1 MFALVDAV
9 AFYASAEKVFDPSI
23 RFKPVVVLT
32 NNDGCICAICPIAR
46 KLNIPKFQPYFK
58 IKHYLEQ
65 QNVVVRSSNYE
76 LYADLSERMMTVI
89 NRFCDD
95 HYVYSIDESFL
106 RFTGFSRLI
115 NDRADYGQTIRR
127 AVWRETGLPVG
138 VGFGPTP
145 TLAKAANH
153 AAKKLPG
160 YNGIAVIDNEDTRKT
175 ILLKMDVTDVWGIGS
190 RLGKKLKLMGITT
203 AYELA
208 CQNPKAMRKMFSV
221 VVERTVSELNG
232 VACLSWDEVKQN
244 KKEIYSTRSFGERVS
259 DLTTLKSALITHA
272 ATVGRKLRKQ
282 QSLTKRIVIFAASS
296 PHEDPYYK
304 KSLLYDFPTPTSD
317 TSVLANAVSDVIN
330 DIFKANTRFY
340 RCGIGAIELE
350 RELYQQADMFS
361 VNADNPQM
369 MKCLDA
375 INKRYGAGTLS
386 IGSERLSQTWNMK
399 RAFLSPHYTT
409 RWSDIPIIK
418 CSD

>member
-46 KLNIPKFQPYFK
+46 KLSIPKFQPYFK
-58 IKHYLEQ
+58 VQNYLEQ
-65 QNVVVRSSNYE
+65 HNVVVRSSNYE

-106 RFTGFSRLI
+106 RFTGFTKI
-115 NDRADYGQTIRR
+115 IDDWADYGQTIRR

-138 VGFGPTP
+138 VGFGTTP

-153 AAKKLPG
+153 AAKKLSG
-160 YNGIAVIDNEDTRKT
+160 YNGVAVINDEHSRQA
-175 ILLKMDVTDVWGIGS
+175 ILMRMDVTDVWGIGS
-190 RLGKKLKLMGITT
+190 RLGKKLKFMGINT
-203 AYELA
+203 AWELA
-208 CQNPKAMRKMFSV
+208 CQNPKAMRRMFSV

-232 VACLSWDEVKQN
+232 IACLSWDEVKQN
-244 KKEIYSTRSFGERVS
+244 KKEIYSTRSFGERVC
-259 DLTTLKSALITHA
+259 DIKTLRSALVTHA
-272 ATVGRKLRKQ
+272 AIVGRKLRKQ
-282 QSLTKRIVIFAASS
+282 HSLAKRIVIFAASS
-296 PHEDPYYK
+296 PHEEFYYK
-304 KSLLYDFPTPTSD
+304 KSLLYDFPIPTSD
-317 TSVLANAVSDVIN
+317 TSVMAKAVSDVIN
-330 DIFKANTRFY
+330 DIFKVNTRFY

-350 RELYQQADMFS
+350 SELFQQADMFS
-361 VNADNPQM
+361 VSEDKPRM
-369 MKCLDA
+369 MECLDA
-375 INKRYGAGTLS
+375 INKRYGVGTLS
-386 IGSERLSQTWNMK
+386 LGSEKFTQTWNMK

-418 CSD
+418 CN

>member
-58 IKHYLEQ
+58 VKNYLEQ
-65 QNVVVRSSNYE
+65 QNVIVRSSNYE

-106 RFTGFSRLI
+106 RFTGFTKI
-115 NDRADYGQTIRR
+115 IDDWADYGQTIRR

-138 VGFGPTP
+138 VGFGTTP

-153 AAKKLPG
+153 AAKKLSG
-160 YNGIAVIDNEDTRKT
+160 YNGVAVINDEHSRQAILTR
-175 ILLKMDVTDVWGIGS
+175 MDVTDVWGIGS
-190 RLGKKLKLMGITT
+190 RLGKKLRFMGINT
-203 AYELA
+203 AWELA
-208 CQNPKAMRKMFSV
+208 CQNPKAMRRMFSV
-221 VVERTVSELNG
+221 VIERTVSELNG
-232 VACLSWDEVKQN
+232 IACLSWDEVKQN

-259 DLTTLKSALITHA
+259 DITTLKSALVTHA
-272 ATVGRKLRKQ
+272 AIVGRKLRKQ
-282 QSLTKRIVIFAASS
+282 HSLTKRIVIFAASS
-296 PHEDPYYK
+296 PHEEFYYK
-304 KSLLYDFPTPTSD
+304 KSLLYEFPIPTSD
-317 TSVLANAVSDVIN
+317 TSVMARAVSDVIN
-330 DIFKANTRFY
+330 DIFNVNTRFY

-350 RELYQQADMFS
+350 SELFQQADMFS
-361 VNADNPQM
+361 VSEDKPRM
-369 MKCLDA
+369 MECLDA

-386 IGSERLSQTWNMK
+386 LGSEKLTQTWNMK

-418 CSD
+418 CN

>member
-32 NNDGCICAICPIAR
+32 NNDGCICAICPVAR

-65 QNVVVRSSNYE
+65 HNVVVRSSNYE

-106 RFTGFSRLI
+106 RFTGFSKLI
-115 NDRADYGQTIRR
+115 HDWEKYGNTIRL

-153 AAKKLPG
+153 AAKKLSG
-160 YNGIAVIDNEDTRKT
+160 FRGVAVINDELSRKEILTR
-175 ILLKMDVTDVWGIGS
+175 MDVTDVWGVGS
-190 RLGKKLKLMGITT
+190 RLGKKLKFIGVNS
-203 AYELA
+203 AWDLA
-208 CQNPKAMRKMFSV
+208 NQNPKEMRRMFSV
-221 VVERTVSELNG
+221 VLERTVSELNG
-232 VACLSWDEVKQN
+232 VPCLSWDEVKQN
-244 KKEIYSTRSFGERVS
+244 KKEIFSTRSFGERVT
-259 DLTTLKSALITHA
+259 DINTLKAALVTHA
-272 ATVGRKLRKQ
+272 TIVGRKLRKQ
-282 QSLTKRIVIFAASS
+282 KSLAKRIVIFAASS
-296 PHEDPYYK
+296 PHEDYYYK
-304 KSLLYDFPTPTSD
+304 KSLLFDFTIATSD
-317 TSVLANAVSDVIN
+317 TSVITKAVSDVIH
-330 DIFKANTRFY
+330 DIFKDNTRFY
-340 RCGIGAIELE
+340 KCGIGAIELE
-350 RELYQQADMFS
+350 SEQFNQADMFS
-361 VNADNPQM
+361 MSEDNPKM
-369 MKCLDA
+369 MQCLDD
-375 INKRYGAGTLS
+375 INKRYGVGTLS
-386 IGSERLSQTWNMK
+386 LGSEKLTKSWNMK

-418 CSD
+418 CE

>member
-23 RFKPVVVLT
+23 RSKPVVVLT

-58 IKHYLEQ
+58 IKNYLEQ
-65 QNVVVRSSNYE
+65 HHVVVRSSNYE
-76 LYADLSERMMTVI
+76 LYADLSEKMMTVI

-106 RFTGFSRLI
+106 RFTGFSKII
-115 NDRADYGQTIRR
+115 NDWADYGHTIRR

-138 VGFGPTP
+138 AGFGTTP

-153 AAKKLPG
+153 AAKKLSG
-160 YNGIAVIDNEDTRKT
+160 YNGVAVINDEKSRKE
-175 ILLKMDVTDVWGIGS
+175 ILMRMDVTDVWGIGS
-190 RLGKKLKLMGITT
+190 RLGKKLKLMQINT
-203 AYELA
+203 AWDLA
-208 CQNPKAMRKMFSV
+208 CQNPKAMRRMFSV

-232 VACLSWDEVKQN
+232 IACLSWDEVKQD
-244 KKEIYSTRSFGERVS
+244 KKEIYSTRSFGERVI
-259 DLTTLKSALITHA
+259 DLTTLKSALVTHA
-272 ATVGRKLRKQ
+272 AIVGRKLRRQ

-296 PHEDPYYK
+296 PHEDEHYK
-304 KSLLYDFPTPTSD
+304 KSLLYEFPIPTSD
-317 TSVLANAVSDVIN
+317 TSVIAKAVSEVI
-330 DIFKANTRFY
+330 DEIYKPDTRFY

-350 RELYQQADMFS
+350 SESFQQADMFS
-361 VNADNPQM
+361 VSEDKPKM
-369 MKCLDA
+369 MKCLDT
-375 INKRYGAGTLS
+375 INKRYGVGTLS
-386 IGSERLSQTWNMK
+386 IGSEKLTQNWNMK

-409 RWSDIPIIK
+409 RWTDIPIIK
-418 CSD
+418 CD

>member
-9 AFYASAEKVFDPSI
+9 GFYASAEKVFDPSI

-58 IKHYLEQ
+58 VQNYLKQ
-65 QNVVVRSSNYE
+65 HNVVVRSSNYE

-106 RFTGFSRLI
+106 RFTGFTKI
-115 NDRADYGQTIRR
+115 IDDWADYGQTIRR

-138 VGFGPTP
+138 VGFGTTP

-153 AAKKLPG
+153 AAKKLSG
-160 YNGIAVIDNEDTRKT
+160 YNGVAVINNEHSRQAILTR
-175 ILLKMDVTDVWGIGS
+175 MDVTDVWGIGS
-190 RLGKKLKLMGITT
+190 RLGKKLKFMGINT
-203 AYELA
+203 AWELA
-208 CQNPKAMRKMFSV
+208 RQNPKAMRRMFSV

-232 VACLSWDEVKQN
+232 IACLSWDEVKQN
-244 KKEIYSTRSFGERVS
+244 KKEIYSTRSFGERVC
-259 DLTTLKSALITHA
+259 DITTLKSALITHA
-272 ATVGRKLRKQ
+272 AIVGRKLRKQ
-282 QSLTKRIVIFAASS
+282 QSLAKRIVIFAASS
-296 PHEDPYYK
+296 PHEEFYYK
-304 KSLLYDFPTPTSD
+304 KTLLYDFPIPTSD
-317 TSVLANAVSDVIN
+317 TSVMAKAVSDVIN
-330 DIFKANTRFY
+330 DIFKVNTRFY

-350 RELYQQADMFS
+350 SELFQQADMFS
-361 VNADNPQM
+361 VSEDKPRM
-369 MKCLDA
+369 MECLDA
-375 INKRYGAGTLS
+375 INKRYGVGTLS
-386 IGSERLSQTWNMK
+386 LGSEKLTQTWNMK

-418 CSD
+418 CN

>member
-58 IKHYLEQ
+58 VKNYLEQ
-65 QNVVVRSSNYE
+65 HNVVVRSSNYE
-76 LYADLSERMMTVI
+76 LYADLSDRMMTVI

-106 RFTGFSRLI
+106 RFTGFTKI
-115 NDRADYGQTIRR
+115 IDDWADFGQTIRR

-138 VGFGPTP
+138 VGFGTTP

-153 AAKKLPG
+153 AAKKLSG
-160 YNGIAVIDNEDTRKT
+160 YNGVAVINDEHSRQAILTR
-175 ILLKMDVTDVWGIGS
+175 MDVTDVWGIGS
-190 RLGKKLKLMGITT
+190 RLGKKFKFMGINT
-203 AYELA
+203 AWELA
-208 CQNPKAMRKMFSV
+208 CQNPKAMRRMFSV

-232 VACLSWDEVKQN
+232 ITCLSWDEVKQN
-244 KKEIYSTRSFGERVS
+244 KKEIYSTRSFGERVC
-259 DLTTLKSALITHA
+259 DITPKSALVTHA
-272 ATVGRKLRKQ
+272 AIVGRKLRKQ
-282 QSLTKRIVIFAASS
+282 HTLAKRIVIFAASS
-296 PHEDPYYK
+296 SHEEFYYK
-304 KSLLYDFPTPTSD
+304 KSLLYDFPIPTSD
-317 TSVLANAVSDVIN
+317 TTVMAKAVSDVIN
-330 DIFKANTRFY
+330 DIFKINTRFY

-350 RELYQQADMFS
+350 SELFQQDDMFS
-361 VNADNPQM
+361 VSEDKPRM
-369 MKCLDA
+369 MECLDA
-375 INKRYGAGTLS
+375 INKRYGVVTLS
-386 IGSERLSQTWNMK
+386 LGSEKLTQTWNMK

-418 CSD
+418 CN

>member
-58 IKHYLEQ
+58 VKAYLEQ
-65 QNVVVRSSNYE
+65 HNVVVRSSNYE

-106 RFTGFSRLI
+106 RFTGFSHII
-115 NDRADYGQTIRR
+115 NDWANYGQAIRR

-160 YNGIAVIDNEDTRKT
+160 YNGIAVIDNEDTRKK
-175 ILLKMDVTDVWGIGS
+175 ILSKMNVTDVWGIGS

-296 PHEDPYYK
+296 PHEDLYYK
-304 KSLLYDFPTPTSD
+304 KSLLYEFPIPTSD
-317 TSVLANAVSDVIN
+317 TSMLANAVSAVIH

-350 RELYQQADMFS
+350 SELYQQVDMFS
-361 VNADNPQM
+361 VSADNPKIDEM
-369 MKCLDA
+369 L
-375 INKRYGAGTLS
+375 R
-386 IGSERLSQTWNMK
+386 
-399 RAFLSPHYTT
+399 
-409 RWSDIPIIK
+409 
-418 CSD
+418 

>member
-9 AFYASAEKVFDPSI
+9 AFYASAEKVFDPAI

-58 IKHYLEQ
+58 IKHYLELH
-65 QNVVVRSSNYE
+65 NVVVRSSNYE
-76 LYADLSERMMTVI
+76 LYADLSERMMSVI

-106 RFTGFSRLI
+106 RFTGFSKLI
-115 NDRADYGQTIRR
+115 DNWAEYGNTIRL

-153 AAKKLPG
+153 AAKKLSG
-160 YNGIAVIDNEDTRKT
+160 YRGVAVINDELSRKEVLTR
-175 ILLKMDVTDVWGIGS
+175 MDVTDVWGVGS
-190 RLGKKLKLMGITT
+190 RLGKKLKLMGINS
-203 AYELA
+203 AWDLA
-208 CQNPKAMRKMFSV
+208 NQNPKEMRRIFSV
-221 VVERTVSELNG
+221 VLERTVSELNG
-232 VACLSWDEVKQN
+232 IACLSWDEVKQN
-244 KKEIYSTRSFGERVS
+244 KKQIFSTRSFGERVS
-259 DLTTLKSALITHA
+259 DITTLKAALVAHA
-272 ATVGRKLRKQ
+272 VVVGRKLRKQ

-296 PHEDPYYK
+296 PHEDSYYK
-304 KSLLYDFPTPTSD
+304 KSLLYDFPIATSD
-317 TSVLANAVSDVIN
+317 TSVIAKAVSDVIH
-330 DIFKANTRFY
+330 DIFKNNTRFY

-350 RELYQQADMFS
+350 SELFHQVDMFS
-361 VNADNPQM
+361 ISEDKPKM
-369 MKCLDA
+369 MHCLDA
-375 INKRYGAGTLS
+375 INRRYGVGTLS
-386 IGSERLSQTWNMK
+386 LGSEKLSKTWSMK

-418 CSD
+418 CD